1 MTFARTAAVL
11 TLTLVLA
18 SAVPALARQ
27 AVTQADI
34 TRLQDGVS
42 AAYGDL
48 GELRSRDA
56 GAARTLQGDLDE
68 LREEV
73 IYLKVKL
80 RKEGSVPR
88 AEFLDMRDRLDDLR
102 ARATSAGAR
111 TGSRVVDPGSQ
122 APGAAPSTPAT
133 PRTAPTPSTPAE
145 PRVTPGVVLD
155 EPAPPSRTTTR
166 SSTGD
171 STVPVGTELDVRL
184 ATPLD
189 SGAAQVEDRFEATTV
204 VDLRQDGRVL
214 IPAGSVVRGVVT
226 AVKSAGRVERKGSLS
241 LSFDQITVNGQ
252 SYPLRATVTE
262 TFESKGMGRTE
273 AERGAVGGVVGG
285 ILGGL
290 LGGTK
295 GAIAGVLIGGG
306 GTIIAT
312 EGQEVKIP
320 AGTVLRM
327 RIDSPL
333 AIGR

>member
-1 MTFARTAAVL
+1 MPMSFARVSAAVL
-11 TLTLVLA
+11 TLIV
-18 SAVPALARQ
+18 SAAPALAQ
-27 AVTQADI
+27 TVTQADI
-34 TRLQDGVS
+34 ARLQDGVN

-48 GELRSRDA
+48 GALRGRDA
-56 GAARTLQGDLDE
+56 AAAQALQDDLDAI
-68 LREEV
+68 REEV

-88 AEFLDMRDRLDDLR
+88 ADYLDMRDRLDDLR
-102 ARATSAGAR
+102 ARAAGTR
-111 TGSRVVDPGSQ
+111 TFDAGSR
-122 APGAAPSTPAT
+122 APATPSTPAT
-133 PRTAPTPSTPAE
+133 PATPRTPQTLPTPAE

-155 EPAPPSRTTTR
+155 EPEPAGRSTTARR
-166 SSTGD
+166 SSLQTI
-171 STVPVGTELDVRL
+171 PVGTELDVRL
-184 ATPLD
+184 QTPLD
-189 SGAAQVEDRFEATTV
+189 SGTAQVEDRFEATTV
-204 VDLRQDGRVL
+204 VDMRQDGQVL

-226 AVKSAGRVERKGSLS
+226 AVKSAGRVDRKGSLS
-241 LSFDQITVNGQ
+241 LSFDQITVNGR

-262 TFESKGMGRTE
+262 TIESKGMGRTE

-295 GAIAGVLIGGG
+295 GAIAGILIGGG

-327 RIDSPL
+327 RFDSPL
-333 AIGR
+333 ELGR